1 MPNYQVQFRRGTS
14 AQHSS
19 FTGAVG
25 EITVDTTKTTAVV
38 HDGSTA
44 AGRPLAREDLNNVSA
59 SDVLSKIAGGTV
71 PAGNMTITGHLLPS
85 ANVTHDLGSSTLM
98 WRDVYVGPGS
108 LYINNK
114 KVIEDD
120 SGTITVTTS
129 TDSDLKF
136 ITSGLG
142 DIEIA
147 TSESGGNRGAIKLTG
162 NVQLSNSF
170 KITDPGGTAVQ
181 FGSNL
186 DMNNNKITELATP
199 TAGTDAATKAYVDQ
213 ASFTDISAS
222 GDVTISGDLT
232 VSGTTT
238 TINTETIALADNII
252 EINSNFTSGNPT
264 EDAGIKVS
272 RGDQPDVQLKW
283 NETDDK
289 WTVTEDGSNYYS
301 IINANDATSANT
313 ANKIVQRDSSG
324 DFAANI
330 ITATATSAR
339 YADLAEIYGAD
350 EAIEPGTVVMLAGEG
365 KVKPCDEGGSTK
377 VAGVVS
383 TAPAYLMNNEADGVA
398 VALAGRV
405 PVKMVG
411 GVKAGDLLESAGEGA
426 ARLAKEPKPGAI
438 IGKALHDADE
448 DGVVEMLAIMM

>member
-44 AGRPLAREDLNNVSA
+44 AGRPLAREDMNNVSA

-71 PAGNMTITGHLLPS
+71 PAGNMTLTGHFLPS

-114 KVIEDD
+114 QVIQDD
-120 SGTITVTTS
+120 SGTITVSTTA
-129 TDSDLKF
+129 DSDLKF

-142 DIEIA
+142 DVEIA
-147 TSESGGNRGAIKLTG
+147 TSETGGNRGAIKLTG

-170 KITDPGGTAVQ
+170 KMTDPGGTAVQ
-181 FGSNL
+181 FGSAL
-186 DMNNNKITELATP
+186 DMNSNKITELGTP
-199 TAGTDAATKAYVDQ
+199 TAGTDAATKQYVDD
-213 ASFTDISAS
+213 ANFTDISAS

-264 EDAGIKVS
+264 EDAGLKVS
-272 RGDQPDVQLKW
+272 RGDQADVQLKW

-289 WTVTEDGSNYYS
+289 WTVTEDGTNYYN
-301 IINANDATSANT
+301 IVNANDATSANT
-313 ANKIVQRDSSG
+313 ANKIVQRDGSG

-330 ITATATSAR
+330 ITATATTAR

-350 EAIEPGTVVMLAGEG
+350 EAIEPGTVVHAAGEG
-365 KVKPCDEGGSTK
+365 KVKMCDSEGCTK
-377 VAGVVS
+377 VMGVIS
-383 TAPAYLMNNEADGVA
+383 TAPAYLMNNEAEGVA

-405 PVKMVG
+405 PCKVKG
-411 GVKAGDLLESAGEGA
+411 GVMAGDLMMSAGDGYA
-426 ARLAKEPKPGAI
+426 VSAPDPKPGQI
-438 IGKALHDADE
+438 IGKALHDMPE
-448 DGVVEMLAIMM
+448 DGVVEILVMMM

>member
-44 AGRPLAREDLNNVSA
+44 AGRPLAREGLNNVSA
-59 SDVLSKIAGGTV
+59 SDVLSKVAGGTI
-71 PAGNMTITGHLLPS
+71 PAGNMTLTGHLLPS

-98 WRDVYVGPGS
+98 WKDVYVGPGS

-114 KVIEDD
+114 QVIQDD
-120 SGTITVTTS
+120 SGTITVSTTV
-129 TDSDLKF
+129 DSDLKF

-147 TSESGGNRGAIKLTG
+147 TSEASGNRGAIKLTG
-162 NVQLSNSF
+162 NVQMANAF

-181 FGSNL
+181 FGSAL
-186 DMNNNKITELATP
+186 DMNSNKITELGTP

-213 ASFTDISAS
+213 GAFTDINAS
-222 GDVTISGDLT
+222 GDVVISGDLT

-252 EINSNFTSGNPT
+252 EINSNFTSGSPT

-272 RGDQPDVQLKW
+272 RGDSADVQLRW
-283 NETDDK
+283 DEGDDK
-289 WTVTEDGSNYYS
+289 WMVTADGSNYYN

-313 ANKIVQRDSSG
+313 ANKIVQRDGSG
-324 DFAANI
+324 DFAANV
-330 ITATATSAR
+330 ITATATTAR

-350 EAIEPGTVVMLAGEG
+350 EAIEPGTVVMMAGEG
-365 KVKPCDEGGSTK
+365 KVAPCDK
-377 VAGVVS
+377 ADCPAVAGVIS

-405 PVKMVG
+405 PCKVVG
-411 GVKAGDLLESAGEGA
+411 GCKAGDLLVSAGNGE
-426 ARLAKEPKPGAI
+426 AKMSADPKPGTI
-438 IGKALHDADE
+438 IGKALHDLDT
-448 DGVVEMLAIMM
+448 DGVIEIMAIMM

>member
-59 SDVLSKIAGGTV
+59 SNVLSKIAGGTV
-71 PAGNMTITGHLLPS
+71 PSGDVTLTGHLLPS

-114 KVIEDD
+114 QVIQDD
-120 SGTITVTTS
+120 SGTITVSTTA
-129 TDSDLKF
+129 DSDLKF

-142 DIEIA
+142 DVEIA

-162 NVQLSNSF
+162 NVELNNSF
-170 KITDPGGTAVQ
+170 RITDPAGTAVQ
-181 FGSNL
+181 LGSDI
-186 DMNNNKITELATP
+186 DMNANQIKDVADP
-199 TAGTDAATKAYVDQ
+199 TAAQDVATKAYVDA
-213 ASFTDISAS
+213 ASFTSATFS
-222 GDVTISGDLT
+222 SDVTISGDLT

-238 TINTETIALADNII
+238 SINTETINLADNII
-252 EINSNFTSGNPT
+252 ELNSNFTSGSPT
-264 EDAGIKVS
+264 EDVGIKVS
-272 RGDQPDVQLKW
+272 RGDSADVQLRW
-283 NETDDK
+283 DEGDDK
-289 WTVTEDGSNYYS
+289 WMVTEDGTNYYN
-301 IINANDATSANT
+301 IINANDATSSNT
-313 ANKIVQRDSSG
+313 ANKIVQRDASG
-324 DFAANI
+324 NFAANI
-330 ITATATSAR
+330 ITATATTAR

-350 EAIEPGTVVMLAGEG
+350 EAIEPGTVVMFAGEG
-365 KVKPCDEGGSTK
+365 KVKECDMEGCTA
-377 VAGVVS
+377 VAGVIS
-383 TAPAYLMNNEADGVA
+383 TAPAYLMNNEAEGVA
-398 VALAGRV
+398 LALAGRV
-405 PVKMVG
+405 PCKVKG
-411 GVKAGDLLESAGEGA
+411 GVKAGDLLMSAGDGMA
-426 ARLAKEPKPGAI
+426 TKASDPKPGTI

-448 DGVVEMLAIMM
+448 DGVIEILAMMM

>member
-1 MPNYQVQFRRGTS
+1 MPNYQVQFRRGTT

-44 AGRPLAREDLNNVSA
+44 AGRALAREDLNNVSA
-59 SDVLSKIAGGTV
+59 SDVLAKMAGGTV
-71 PAGNMTITGHLLPS
+71 PSGTLTMTGHILPS

-114 KVIEDD
+114 QVIQDD
-120 SGTITVTTS
+120 SGTITVS
-129 TDSDLKF
+129 TDQDQDLKF
-136 ITSGLG
+136 LSSGLG

-147 TSESGGNRGAIKLTG
+147 TSEAGGNRGRINLASNVTMGASFSFAEGSGG
-162 NVQLSNSF
+162 NIQYNSP
-170 KITDPGGTAVQ
+170 I
-181 FGSNL
+181 
-186 DMNNNKITELATP
+186 DMNSNKIVGVADP
-199 TAGTDAATKAYVDQ
+199 TAAQDVATKAYVDA

-238 TINTETIALADNII
+238 TINTATLSVADNII
-252 EINSNFTSGNPT
+252 DLNSDFTVGTPT
-264 EDAGIKVS
+264 QDAGIRVM
-272 RGDQPDVQLKW
+272 RGDSSNVNLQWD
-283 NETDDK
+283 EGTDK
-289 WTVTEDGSNYYS
+289 WQVTEDGSNYYN

-330 ITATATSAR
+330 ITATATTAR
-339 YADLAEIYGAD
+339 YADLAEMYASD
-350 EAIEPGTVVMLAGEG
+350 EAIEPGTVVMFAGEG
-365 KVKPCDEGGSTK
+365 KVKTCDKEACK
-377 VAGVVS
+377 AVAGVVS
-383 TAPAYLMNNEADGVA
+383 TAPAYLMNNETAGVA
-398 VALAGRV
+398 LALAGRV
-405 PVKMVG
+405 PCKVIG
-411 GVKAGDLLESAGEGA
+411 GVNAGDLLMSAGNGA
-426 ARLAKEPKPGAI
+426 ATVAVDPAPGTV
-438 IGKALHDADE
+438 IGKALHDME
-448 DGVVEMLAIMM
+448 GDGLVEVFVFNA

>member
-1 MPNYQVQFRRGTS
+1 MR
-14 AQHSS
+14 
-19 FTGAVG
+19 
-25 EITVDTTKTTAVV
+25 
-38 HDGSTA
+38 
-44 AGRPLAREDLNNVSA
+44 
-59 SDVLSKIAGGTV
+59 
-71 PAGNMTITGHLLPS
+71 
-85 ANVTHDLGSSTLM
+85 
-98 WRDVYVGPGS
+98 
-108 LYINNK
+108 
-114 KVIEDD
+114 
-120 SGTITVTTS
+120 
-129 TDSDLKF
+129 DLKF

-181 FGSNL
+181 FGSVI

-199 TAGTDAATKAYVDQ
+199 TAGTDAATKAYVDD
-213 ASFTDISAS
+213 ANFTDISAS

-252 EINSNFTSGNPT
+252 EINSNFTAGNPT

-272 RGDQPDVQLKW
+272 RGDQADVQLKW
-283 NETDDK
+283 DEGDDK
-289 WTVTEDGSNYYS
+289 WTVTEDGSNYYN

-330 ITATATSAR
+330 ITATATTAR

-350 EAIEPGTVVMLAGEG
+350 EAIEPGTVVMMAGEG
-365 KVKPCDEGGSTK
+365 KVKPCDEEGCTK
-377 VAGVVS
+377 VAGVIS
-383 TAPAYLMNNEADGVA
+383 TAPAYLMNNEAEGVA

-405 PVKMVG
+405 PCKVKG
-411 GVKAGDLLESAGEGA
+411 GVQAGDLLMSGGDGHAIA
-426 ARLAKEPKPGAI
+426 APDPKPGQI
-438 IGKALHDADE
+438 IGKALHDMEA
-448 DGVVEMLAIMM
+448 DGVVEILAIMM

>member
-44 AGRPLAREDLNNVSA
+44 AGRPLAREDMNNVSA

-136 ITSGLG
+136 ITTGLG

-162 NVQLSNSF
+162 NVQLSNLSL
-170 KITDPGGTAVQ
+170 IH
-181 FGSNL
+181 
-186 DMNNNKITELATP
+186 I
-199 TAGTDAATKAYVDQ
+199 
-213 ASFTDISAS
+213 
-222 GDVTISGDLT
+222 
-232 VSGTTT
+232 
-238 TINTETIALADNII
+238 
-252 EINSNFTSGNPT
+252 
-264 EDAGIKVS
+264 
-272 RGDQPDVQLKW
+272 
-283 NETDDK
+283 
-289 WTVTEDGSNYYS
+289 
-301 IINANDATSANT
+301 
-313 ANKIVQRDSSG
+313 
-324 DFAANI
+324 
-330 ITATATSAR
+330 
-339 YADLAEIYGAD
+339 
-350 EAIEPGTVVMLAGEG
+350 
-365 KVKPCDEGGSTK
+365 
-377 VAGVVS
+377 
-383 TAPAYLMNNEADGVA
+383 
-398 VALAGRV
+398 
-405 PVKMVG
+405 
-411 GVKAGDLLESAGEGA
+411 
-426 ARLAKEPKPGAI
+426 
-438 IGKALHDADE
+438 
-448 DGVVEMLAIMM
+448 